1 MATRWI
7 VNRKLL
13 FKGNR
18 RFPSYLSPLFQSK
31 SKCEAFYMWTSSI
44 HTQILV
50 HLHVNK
56 TDFHIKDFAQGL
68 ALKQRRKATWNLL
81 LHSHWLLWRR
91 RLTLEKSAVIQFKR
105 RLPVLRWEKT
115 VFKWALLQSCE
126 ACKPCDVTLRI
137 TFDVKV
143 PMPYTL
149 LVVKKKKIE
158 LVKALWFFFFFLIF
172 QFSIRGKKFDSFAL

>member
-1 MATRWI
+1 MTQFLQRTRFLKRPSFWKERFRKISSMATRWI

-50 HLHVNK
+50 HLHVDK
-56 TDFHIKDFAQGL
+56 TDFHMKGFAQGL
-68 ALKQRRKATWNLL
+68 ALKQRRKATRNLL

-105 RLPVLRWEKT
+105 RLPVLRWENT
-115 VFKWALLQSCE
+115 VFKWALLQSCK
-126 ACKPCDVTLRI
+126 ACKPCDVTSADLAARE
-137 TFDVKV
+137 KG
-143 PMPYTL
+143 PL
-149 LVVKKKKIE
+149 LMSKY
-158 LVKALWFFFFFLIF
+158 
-172 QFSIRGKKFDSFAL
+172 QCCIRY